1 MSLILGFPSLSYPS
15 SYTGDW
21 FDDLPHGTGEY
32 QWRAGHKY
40 YGDYKAGVPEGN
52 GVFET
57 SRGDIYQVAICGNT
71 LLQETYRLKKKYD
84 WSWVA

>member
-1 MSLILGFPSLSYPS
+1 MKFPQLQRKLKHPSLSYPS

-57 SRGDIYQVAICGNT
+57 SRGDIYQVISAA
-71 LLQETYRLKKKYD
+71 
-84 WSWVA
+84 SF

>member
-1 MSLILGFPSLSYPS
+1 MIHSKHRVFNSLLIS

-40 YGDYKAGVPEGN
+40 YGNYQIGVPEGN

-57 SRGDIYQVAICGNT
+57 SRGDIYQVGSVGT
-71 LLQETYRLKKKYD
+71 SFRLSTGHTGIEKIQL
-84 WSWVA
+84 

>member
-1 MSLILGFPSLSYPS
+1 MQSNFCRTLTF

-40 YGDYKAGVPEGN
+40 FGDYQGGVPEGN

-57 SRGDIYQVAICGNT
+57 SRGDIYQVGNE
-71 LLQETYRLKKKYD
+71 QG
-84 WSWVA
+84 

>member
-1 MSLILGFPSLSYPS
+1 MR

-40 YGDYKAGVPEGN
+40 FGDYQFGVPQGN

-57 SRGDIYQVAICGNT
+57 SRGDIYQVRRSRFFHQCKGINVI
-71 LLQETYRLKKKYD
+71 QNK
-84 WSWVA
+84 SS